1 MTAIV
6 AAPATADTHAPLSL
20 FAGDDWSIGVTFLD
34 AAGAPINL
42 TGATVKWTLLNIE
55 GQAALTSAQFS
66 VTVGSPTT
74 GQCTLDVPAASS
86 TTLAG
91 GAYNDA
97 WRLII
102 GGASSTPLYRSFIV
116 HADPFAPGA
125 AAALGAFQ
133 GDAFQVANL
142 VTLRSRSRIG
152 LAA

>member
-42 TGATVKWTLLNIE
+42 TGATVLWTLLNIE
-55 GQAALTSAQFS
+55 GQAVLTSSQFS
-66 VTVGSPTT
+66 VIVGGTT

-91 GAYNDA
+91 GTYNDA
-97 WRLII
+97 WRLVI
-102 GGASSTPLYRSFIV
+102 GGLATTALYGSFIV
-116 HADPFAPGA
+116 RTDPFAAAVAPAAIAFGA
-125 AAALGAFQ
+125 ISGLPSRMRIAA
-133 GDAFQVANL
+133 
-142 VTLRSRSRIG
+142 
-152 LAA
+152 